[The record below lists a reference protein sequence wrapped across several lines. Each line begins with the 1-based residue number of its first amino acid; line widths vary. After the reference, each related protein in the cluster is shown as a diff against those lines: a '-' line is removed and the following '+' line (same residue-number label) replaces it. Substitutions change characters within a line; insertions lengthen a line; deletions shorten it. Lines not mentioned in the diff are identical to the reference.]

1 MALPPPVI
9 IDDIV
14 HTPSS
19 SKTGMKRY
27 ILGRLVVVPFLLIG
41 IVTVAFC
48 VSRLIPADPLASLVG
63 ERQMN
68 NEEVVNAAK
77 VRWGLDESIPKQYV
91 LYVGNLVQGDL
102 GTSFRTKQSV
112 VSDLAERIPA
122 TLELAVAAML
132 IGGLGGVA
140 LGALSASKKNKPAD
154 HVARVFALIGSS
166 LPVFWTGLALLFL
179 FYARLGWLPGPG
191 RLPSRTAAPDHVTG
205 LYTIDALLDGNWSLF
220 LQVLYRLLLPSFVL
234 GWAVMG
240 SVSRLVR
247 ASMLDELHSDY
258 VRTARA
264 KGLRNAAVMRVH
276 VLRNAMLP
284 VLTILGF
291 AFATLLTG
299 AVLTETIFEWNG
311 VGSYAVAATRTLD
324 YPAINGVCLF
334 GGVVFLIA
342 NLLTDVLYAFADPK
356 IRLS

>member
-1 MALPPPVI
+1 
-9 IDDIV
+9 
-14 HTPSS
+14 
-19 SKTGMKRY
+19 MKRY
-27 ILGRLVVVPFLLIG
+27 ILGRLAVVPILLIG

-48 VSRLIPADPLASLVG
+48 VSRLIPSDPLASIVG

-68 NEEVVNAAK
+68 NEEIVNAAK
-77 VRWGLDESIPKQYV
+77 QRWGLDKSVPRQYV
-91 LYVGNLVQGDL
+91 LYLENLVHGDL

-112 VSDLAERIPA
+112 VADLGERIPA

-132 IGGLGGVA
+132 FGGLGGVV
-140 LGALSASKKNKPAD
+140 LGAVSASKKNKPAD
-154 HVARVFALIGSS
+154 HISRVFSLVGSS

-179 FYARLGWLPGPG
+179 LYARLGWFPGPG
-191 RLPSRTAAPDHVTG
+191 RLPPRTRPPDHVTG
-205 LYTIDALLDGNWSLF
+205 LYTVDALLAGNPKLA
-220 LQVLYRLLLPSFVL
+220 LQTLHRLLLPAFVL
-234 GWAVMG
+234 GWAIMG

-247 ASMLDELHSDY
+247 ASMLDELHADY

-264 KGLRNAAVMRVH
+264 KGLRNATVMRVH

-291 AFATLLTG
+291 AFASLLTG

-311 VGSYAVAATRTLD
+311 VGSYAVAATRSLD

-334 GGVVFLIA
+334 GGLVFLLA
-342 NLLTDVLYAFADPK
+342 NLVTDLLYALADPK

>member
-1 MALPPPVI
+1 
-9 IDDIV
+9 
-14 HTPSS
+14 
-19 SKTGMKRY
+19 MKRY

-48 VSRLIPADPLASLVG
+48 ISRLIPADPLASLVG

-68 NEEVVNAAK
+68 NPVVVEAAK
-77 VRWGLDESIPKQYV
+77 KRWGLDKSIPEQYV
-91 LYVGNLVQGDL
+91 LYMKNLAKGDL
-102 GTSFRTKQSV
+102 GTSFRTKNSV
-112 VSDLAERIPA
+112 VSDLGERIPA
-122 TLELAVAAML
+122 TLELAVSAM
-132 IGGLGGVA
+132 IVGGLGGVV
-140 LGALSASKKNKPAD
+140 LGAFSASRKDKPAD
-154 HVARVFALIGSS
+154 QAARVFSLVGSS
-166 LPVFWTGLALLFL
+166 LPVFWTGLALLFVL
-179 FYARLGWLPGPG
+179 YARLGWFPGPG
-191 RLPSRTAAPDHVTG
+191 RLPSRVDAPSHVTG
-205 LYTIDALLDGNWSLF
+205 VYTVDALLEGNFSLF
-220 LQVLYRLLLPSFVL
+220 WAAVRRLMLPAFVL

-264 KGLRNAAVMRVH
+264 KGLRNAVVMRSH

-291 AFATLLTG
+291 SFASLLTG

-311 VGSYAVAATRTLD
+311 IGSYAVAATRTLD

-334 GGVVFLIA
+334 GGIVFLIA
-342 NLLTDVLYAFADPK
+342 NLATDVMYAVADPK

>member
-1 MALPPPVI
+1 
-9 IDDIV
+9 
-14 HTPSS
+14 
-19 SKTGMKRY
+19 MKRY
-27 ILGRLVVVPFLLIG
+27 ILGRLVIVPFLLLG

-48 VSRLIPADPLASLVG
+48 ISRLIPADPLASLVG

-68 NEEVVNAAK
+68 NEAVVAAAK
-77 VRWGLDESIPKQYV
+77 ARWGLDKSVPEQYV
-91 LYVGNLVQGDL
+91 VYVKNLLHGDL
-102 GTSFRTKQSV
+102 GTSFRTKKSV
-112 VSDLAERIPA
+112 VSDLRERIPA
-122 TLELAVAAML
+122 TLELAVSAMV
-132 IGGLGGVA
+132 IGGLGGVV
-140 LGALSASKKNKPAD
+140 LGAFSASRKDRPSDQA
-154 HVARVFALIGSS
+154 ARVFSLVGSS
-166 LPVFWTGLALLFL
+166 LPVFWTGLALLFV

-191 RLPSRTAAPDHVTG
+191 RLPARTDAPSHVTG
-205 LYTIDALLDGNWSLF
+205 IYTVDALLHGEWSLVWQALRQLF
-220 LQVLYRLLLPSFVL
+220 LPAYVL

-247 ASMLDELHSDY
+247 ASMLDELHADY

-264 KGLRNAAVMRVH
+264 KGLADRAVMVGH

-291 AFATLLTG
+291 SFASLLTG

-311 VGSYAVAATRTLD
+311 IGSYAAASTRALD

-334 GGVVFLIA
+334 GGIVFLLA
-342 NLLTDVLYAFADPK
+342 NLVTDVLYAFADPK